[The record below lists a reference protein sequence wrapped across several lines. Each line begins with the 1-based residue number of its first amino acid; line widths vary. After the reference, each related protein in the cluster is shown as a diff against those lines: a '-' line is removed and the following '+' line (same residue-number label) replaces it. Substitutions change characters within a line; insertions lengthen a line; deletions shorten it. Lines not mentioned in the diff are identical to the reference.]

1 MFAPPGRPVQC
12 VGEVGGFVVVVAAT
26 GVEKPAYFGD
36 GECDEAAGC
45 WCCGVGFGWV
55 GRRVVVFGYPGMLF
69 GPPFLALCA
78 VMARN
83 EWASMARVIES
94 PRRVRRLHFDRTHA
108 TPLPVRLP

>member
-1 MFAPPGRPVQC
+1 MVFAPPGRPVQC

-36 GECDEAAGC
+36 GECDEAAGF

-55 GRRVVVFGYPGMLF
+55 GRRVVVFGYPEMLF
-69 GPPFLALCA
+69 GPPFFALCA

-83 EWASMARVIES
+83 EWASMARVIC
-94 PRRVRRLHFDRTHA
+94 RCQALYLRT
-108 TPLPVRLP
+108 